1 MKGHNLDKETLS
13 FPDQLENVFQVSSV
27 FDLSGSHPV
36 LGVGDI
42 LDVRLPPESKVFVLS
57 AGRSVKV
64 SVKFNPAT
72 VGKFHQ
78 VFDKTHPDFPIG
90 S

>member
-1 MKGHNLDKETLS
+1 MKTLNLDKENLP
-13 FPDQLENVFQVSSV
+13 FPDQLEDVFRIASV

-36 LGVGDI
+36 LGIGDV

-57 AGRSVKV
+57 AGRSVRV
-64 SVKFNPAT
+64 SVKFKPDS

-78 VFDKTHPDFPIG
+78 VLN
-90 S
+90 

>member
-1 MKGHNLDKETLS
+1 MKTLNLDKENLP
-13 FPDQLENVFQVSSV
+13 FPDQLEKVFRIASV

-36 LGVGDI
+36 LGIGDI

-57 AGRSVKV
+57 AGRSVRV
-64 SVKFNPAT
+64 SVKFKPDS

-78 VFDKTHPDFPIG
+78 VC
-90 S
+90 